1 MSAPA
6 PHPVLTGLAKLGLAL
21 RHEAWQRGG
30 PRGLTPT
37 QSQALAC
44 LARGH
49 APRLGELAAELGV
62 RDATASE
69 VVATLCEKGLLR
81 KSRARV
87 DRRALVLALTA
98 AGRREAARTSQWPD
112 AFLAAAAEL
121 DGAEQAVL
129 LRALTKMIRRLQLE
143 GRISVARMCA
153 GCRFFRPDVHPGPA
167 PHHCDFVDAAFG
179 DAELR
184 LECAEFE
191 AADADL
197 ARATW
202 VRFARAGT
210 PAPKTST
217 PPAP

>member
-1 MSAPA
+1 MASAP
-6 PHPVLTGLAKLGLAL
+6 PNHLLTGLAKLGLAL

-62 RDATASE
+62 SDATASE
-69 VVATLCEKGLLR
+69 VVATLADKGLVQ
-81 KSRARV
+81 KKRARA
-87 DRRALVLALTA
+87 DARALVLELSAT
-98 AGRREAARTSQWPD
+98 GRREAQRASQWPD
-112 AFLAAAAEL
+112 AFLAAAEEL
-121 DGAEQAVL
+121 SGAEQAVL

-143 GRISVARMCA
+143 GRIPVTRMCA
-153 GCRFFRPDVHPGPA
+153 GCRFFRPDVHAGPA
-167 PHHCDFVDAAFG
+167 PHHCAFVDAAFG

-184 LECAEFE
+184 LECTEFE

-202 VRFARAGT
+202 ERFTQRD
-210 PAPKTST
+210 TSVS
-217 PPAP
+217 